1 MTKVDCMLIFFYV
14 GINNICRLL
23 FEDLNVTSSIC
34 ADWRW
39 GWRRRSVYP
48 AWAWADVP
56 WHGQNKAFGF
66 FTATLS
72 IEAGVSGFTCFL
84 FGGLC
89 GQALW
94 PLHLVSV
101 SRRQR
106 QSLQRRTADGGWEET
121 LHSSPAADEL
131 CNYTNNF
138 SYVSINLWPLA
149 TLHDDLCP

>member
-1 MTKVDCMLIFFYV
+1 MTKVYCMFLFLYV
-14 GINNICRLL
+14 GINKIRRLL
-23 FEDLNVTSSIC
+23 CEDLNVTTSTC

-39 GWRRRSVYP
+39 GWRRRMVYP

-66 FTATLS
+66 FAATLS
-72 IEAGVSGFTCFL
+72 IEVAVSGFTCFL

-106 QSLQRRTADGGWEET
+106 QSLQRRAADGGRGET
-121 LHSSPAADEL
+121 LLSSRAAAEL

-138 SYVSINLWPLA
+138 LYVSINLWPLA
-149 TLHDDLCP
+149 TLPADLCP

>member
-1 MTKVDCMLIFFYV
+1 MFMYLYV
-14 GINNICRLL
+14 EINKIGRLL
-23 FEDLNVTSSIC
+23 CEDLNVTTSTC

-39 GWRRRSVYP
+39 GWRRRRVYP

-94 PLHLVSV
+94 PLHLVGV

-106 QSLQRRTADGGWEET
+106 QSFQRRTAEGECCTPLVLPMNCVTTET
-121 LHSSPAADEL
+121 TFHTYRSICGLLLHYTMTFALSSDM
-131 CNYTNNF
+131 Y
-138 SYVSINLWPLA
+138 
-149 TLHDDLCP
+149 